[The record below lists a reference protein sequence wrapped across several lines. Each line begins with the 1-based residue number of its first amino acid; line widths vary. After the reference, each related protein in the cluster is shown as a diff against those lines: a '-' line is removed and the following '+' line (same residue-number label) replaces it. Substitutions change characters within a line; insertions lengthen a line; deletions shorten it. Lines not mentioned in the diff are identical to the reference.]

1 MCSDEQR
8 KPLRE
13 RQMSRSC
20 QQCSQCVQRP
30 RAKPLIMLRRTLI
43 SLLAS
48 GVLAGPAMAQIPR
61 SQWAPE
67 DQRGERGREVPFSQ
81 IQRELKQD
89 YGGQLL
95 DVSKDGGRY
104 VVSWIDGN
112 GRRLVV
118 EVDAQSGRTISVR
131 GR

>member
-1 MCSDEQR
+1 
-8 KPLRE
+8 
-13 RQMSRSC
+13 
-20 QQCSQCVQRP
+20 
-30 RAKPLIMLRRTLI
+30 MLRRTLI
-43 SLLAS
+43 SLFAAAA
-48 GVLAGPAMAQIPR
+48 LAGPSLAQIPR

-67 DQRGERGREVPFSQ
+67 AQKGDREVPFSQ
-81 IQRELKQD
+81 IQRDLKQE

-104 VVSWIDGN
+104 IVSWIDGS
-112 GRRLVV
+112 GRRLVI

>member
-1 MCSDEQR
+1 
-8 KPLRE
+8 
-13 RQMSRSC
+13 
-20 QQCSQCVQRP
+20 
-30 RAKPLIMLRRTLI
+30 MLRRTLI
-43 SLLAS
+43 SFLAAA
-48 GVLAGPAMAQIPR
+48 VLAGPAFAQIPR

-67 DQRGERGREVPFSQ
+67 EQKGDRGREVPFAQ
-81 IQRELKQD
+81 IQRELKQE

-95 DVSKDGGRY
+95 DVSKEGNRY

-112 GRRLVV
+112 GRRLVI

>member
-1 MCSDEQR
+1 
-8 KPLRE
+8 
-13 RQMSRSC
+13 
-20 QQCSQCVQRP
+20 
-30 RAKPLIMLRRTLI
+30 MLRRTLI
-43 SLLAS
+43 SLLAAAA
-48 GVLAGPAMAQIPR
+48 LAGPALTASASAQVPR

-67 DQRGERGREVPFSQ
+67 QKDDRGREVPFNQ
-81 IQRELKQD
+81 IQRELKQQ

-104 VVSWIDGN
+104 IVSWIDGN
-112 GRRLVV
+112 GRRLVI

>member
-1 MCSDEQR
+1 
-8 KPLRE
+8 
-13 RQMSRSC
+13 
-20 QQCSQCVQRP
+20 
-30 RAKPLIMLRRTLI
+30 MLRRTVI
-43 SLLAS
+43 SLIAAAA
-48 GVLAGPAMAQIPR
+48 LAGPALAQIPR

-67 DQRGERGREVPFSQ
+67 EQKGDRGREVPFSQ
-81 IQRELKQD
+81 IQRELKQE

-104 VVSWIDGN
+104 IVSWIDGN
-112 GRRLVV
+112 GRRLVI